1 MYKVSIRIKPD
12 GKKDEVSKV
21 FEVGEIESSSYHD
34 QMNEISNYLYDLDIP
49 FDADD
54 GGDMMIDD
62 ILMNLAEQEAFE
74 ETIREKK
81 KTYIIKGEIL

>member
-1 MYKVSIRIKPD
+1 
-12 GKKDEVSKV
+12 
-21 FEVGEIESSSYHD
+21 
-34 QMNEISNYLYDLDIP
+34 MNEISNYLYDLDIP